1 MALADLLRALEHDAE
16 ARIAEVQT
24 EAVASSARLR
34 VEGRERLEH
43 RRSAELATRETAL
56 QSESARVLETTRQ
69 DAGRRVLTAR
79 ARALERIQS
88 RARDLLLRTEP
99 DRRLLDGIALEVGT
113 ALEYFGDS
121 GAVVRCAP
129 AWGTALTPIVARRSN
144 VKLEA
149 TNGVG
154 PGAAIRA
161 VDGTLEIDATLET
174 RLDRLWPRLAIDLV
188 RELEAGR

>member
-16 ARIAEVQT
+16 VRIAEVRT
-24 EAVASSARLR
+24 EAAASSARLR
-34 VEGRERLEH
+34 VEGRERLEL
-43 RRSAELATRETAL
+43 RRSAELATHETAL
-56 QSESARVLETTRQ
+56 QSEAARVLETTRQ

-88 RARDLLLRTEP
+88 RARDLLLGTEP
-99 DRRLLDGIALEVGT
+99 DRRLLDGIALEVGA

-129 AWGTALTPIVARRSN
+129 AWGPALKPIVARRSN
-144 VKLEA
+144 VRLEA

-161 VDGTLEIDATLET
+161 ADGSLEIDATIET

-188 RELEAGR
+188 RKMEAGQ

>member
-16 ARIAEVQT
+16 ARIAEVRT

-34 VEGRERLEH
+34 GEGRERLEH

-56 QSESARVLETTRQ
+56 QSEAARILETTRQ

-99 DRRLLDGIALEVGT
+99 DRRLLDGVALEVGT

-121 GAVVRCAP
+121 SAVVRCAP
-129 AWGTALTPIVARRSN
+129 AWGAALTPIVARRSN

-161 VDGTLEIDATLET
+161 ADGTLEIDATLET

-188 RELEAGR
+188 RELEGGR